1 MPDLAQHQSAQTT
14 KVLVLG
20 DSGGG
25 KTGALASLAAS
36 GYNLRIIDVDNGL
49 DVLANLLTDPSS
61 EYLKRDP
68 KALERVKYET
78 LTDSMKASGGS
89 IRPAKATVWQRAV
102 KLLEDWPGL
111 GSVTTWTPQDVLVI
125 DSLTMLST
133 AALNFI
139 LALNGRLGGHPQLQD
154 WGAGQ
159 TLIESFVQ
167 ALYDESVRCNVVMN
181 CHIKYVGEEN
191 GPARG
196 YPNTLGQALP
206 PKIGRY
212 FNSILLVRSVGQGTK
227 LSRKVLTSPT
237 GLIELKNTAPLK
249 VQAEYDLAWG
259 LADYFAA
266 VRQTTQETV
275 PTNIAR
281 IK

>member
-1 MPDLAQHQSAQTT
+1 MPNLTKHQSSQTT

-49 DVLANLLTDPSS
+49 DVLTNLLSDPSS
-61 EYLKRDP
+61 EYYKRDP
-68 KALERVKYET
+68 KAASRVEYET
-78 LTDSMKASGGS
+78 LTDSMKSSGGT

-102 KLLEDWPGL
+102 KLLEDWPSL

-133 AALNFI
+133 AALNFV

-266 VRQTTQETV
+266 VRSEPPAQA
-275 PTNIAR
+275 TNVAR